1 MGKFETI
8 IEARSKLYAITEQ
21 AAAPTQATANP
32 ELVNYFTQ
40 YPKVAEA
47 ARNAAETGG
56 PMPAEIGNTPADQV
70 KLALDA
76 LPNAN
81 GTNQTAPAAPAP
93 APATP
98 APAAQPAPAP
108 AAPAAPKPAPAPPP
122 PAAPKAPTATQTSV
136 EGSYNPYKNQQ
147 TR

>member
-21 AAAPTQATANP
+21 AAAPAQATANP

-47 ARNAAETGG
+47 ARNAAATGG
-56 PMPAEIGNTPADQV
+56 PMPAEIGDTPADQV

-81 GTNQTAPAAPAP
+81 GMNQTAPAAPAP
-93 APATP
+93 AQAQ